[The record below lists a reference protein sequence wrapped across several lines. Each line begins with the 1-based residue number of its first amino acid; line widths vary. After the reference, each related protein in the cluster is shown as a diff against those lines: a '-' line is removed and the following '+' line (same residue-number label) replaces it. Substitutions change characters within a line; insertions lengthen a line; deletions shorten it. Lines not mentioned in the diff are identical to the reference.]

1 MIFLL
6 IMLTTL
12 EKRCKYGYNGFKL
25 KIRRDIMGKIIR
37 CITSDGLVSAVCADT
52 TDIVQTASDY
62 HKTYPVMT
70 AALGRL
76 LTATSMM
83 GCALKGENS
92 SITVKIDCDGE
103 AKGLVAVS
111 DNQGNP
117 KGYVLNPMVEV
128 PDKYKGKLDVGAALG
143 KGTLFVSKDI
153 GLENPYN
160 GAIELVSGEIAED
173 IAAYF
178 VESEQIPTVCALGV
192 LIDTDLSIKAAGGF
206 IIQMLPAAG
215 DDTADLIEKGLKN
228 ITSVTT
234 MLSEGKDI
242 LEIVKLALSEFEVE
256 VLEENEIHY
265 KCDCSKERTDK
276 VVKSIGKDEL
286 LRLADEQDVTEVAC
300 HFCDKIYKY
309 SSDDLRKLASEIKTK

>member
-1 MIFLL
+1 
-6 IMLTTL
+6 
-12 EKRCKYGYNGFKL
+12 
-25 KIRRDIMGKIIR
+25 MGKIIR

-52 TDIVQTASDY
+52 TDIVQMASDY
-62 HKTYPVMT
+62 HKTSPIMS

-83 GCALKGENS
+83 GCVLKGQNS

-117 KGYVLNPMVEV
+117 KGYVINPLVETKE
-128 PDKYKGKLDVGAALG
+128 KYKGKLDVGSAIG
-143 KGTLFVSKDI
+143 KGTLYVSKDI
-153 GLENPYN
+153 GLDMPYN

-173 IAAYF
+173 IAAYY

-192 LIDTDLSIKAAGGF
+192 LINPNLTINAAGGF

-228 ITSVTT
+228 LPSVTS
-234 MLSEGKDI
+234 MLSSGDTI
-242 LEIVKLALSEFEVE
+242 LEIVKKALSEFEVE
-256 VLEENEIHY
+256 VLEENEITY
-265 KCDCSKERTDK
+265 KCDCSKERTNK
-276 VVKSIGKDEL
+276 VLKSIGKDEL
-286 LRLADEQDVTEVAC
+286 LRLADEQETTEVAC
-300 HFCDKIYKY
+300 HFCDKIYRY
-309 SSDDLRKLASEIKTK
+309 SSNELKELAQ

>member
-1 MIFLL
+1 
-6 IMLTTL
+6 
-12 EKRCKYGYNGFKL
+12 
-25 KIRRDIMGKIIR
+25 MGKIIR

-52 TDIVQTASDY
+52 TDIVQKAYDY

-83 GCALKGENS
+83 GCVLKGENS
-92 SITVKIDCDGE
+92 SVTVKIDCDGE

-111 DNQGNP
+111 DNKGNP
-117 KGYVLNPMVEV
+117 KGYVLNPMVDIPE
-128 PDKYKGKLDVGAALG
+128 KYQGKLDVGGAIG

-153 GLENPYN
+153 GLKEPYN

-173 IAAYF
+173 IAAYY

-192 LIDTDLSIKAAGGF
+192 LINPDLSINSAGGF

-215 DDTADLIEKGLKN
+215 DDTADLIEDGLKDLP
-228 ITSVTT
+228 SVTS
-234 MLSEGKDI
+234 MLSDGKSI
-242 LEIVKLALSEFEVE
+242 LDIVKLVLKNFEVE

-265 KCDCSKERTDK
+265 KCDCSKERTDR
-276 VVKSIGKDEL
+276 VLKSIGKEEL
-286 LRLADEQDVTEVAC
+286 LKLADEQETTEVDC
-300 HFCDKIYKY
+300 HFCDKKYIY
-309 SSDDLRKLASEIKTK
+309 SSDDLRKFSEEI

>member
-1 MIFLL
+1 
-6 IMLTTL
+6 
-12 EKRCKYGYNGFKL
+12 
-25 KIRRDIMGKIIR
+25 MGKIIR

-52 TDIVQTASDY
+52 TDIVQTAYNY

-83 GCALKGENS
+83 GCVLKGENS
-92 SITVKIDCDGE
+92 SVTVRIDCDGK
-103 AKGLVAVS
+103 AGGLVAVS

-117 KGYVLNPMVEV
+117 KGYVVNPMVDIPE
-128 PDKYKGKLDVGAALG
+128 KYKGKLDVGGAIG

-153 GLENPYN
+153 GLKEPYN
-160 GAIELVSGEIAED
+160 GAIELISGEIAED
-173 IAAYF
+173 IAAYY

-192 LIDTDLSIKAAGGF
+192 LINPDLSINAAGGF

-215 DDTADLIEKGLKN
+215 DDTADLIEDGLKGLP
-228 ITSVTT
+228 SVTS

-242 LEIVKLALSEFEVE
+242 LEIVKLALKNFEVE

-265 KCDCSKERTDK
+265 KCSCSKERTDK
-276 VVKSIGKDEL
+276 VLKSIGKDEL
-286 LRLADEQDVTEVAC
+286 LRLSKEQETTEVDC
-300 HFCDKIYKY
+300 HFCDKKYTY
-309 SSDDLRKLASEIKTK
+309 SSEDLEKLAHSIQTN

>member
-1 MIFLL
+1 
-6 IMLTTL
+6 
-12 EKRCKYGYNGFKL
+12 
-25 KIRRDIMGKIIR
+25 MGKIIR
-37 CITSDGLVSAVCADT
+37 CITSDGLVSAVCANT
-52 TDIVQTASDY
+52 TDIVQQASDF

-83 GCALKGENS
+83 GCVLKGENS

-103 AKGLVAVS
+103 AGGLVAVS

-117 KGYVLNPMVEV
+117 KGYVVNPMVDIPE
-128 PDKYKGKLDVGAALG
+128 KYKGKLDVGGAIG

-153 GLENPYN
+153 GLKEPYN

-173 IAAYF
+173 IAAYY

-192 LIDTDLSIKAAGGF
+192 LINPDLSINSAGGF

-215 DDTADLIEKGLKN
+215 DDTADLIEDGLKN
-228 ITSVTT
+228 LPSVTS
-234 MLSEGKDI
+234 MLSEGKSI
-242 LEIVKLALSEFEVE
+242 LDIVKLALKNFEVE
-256 VLEENEIHY
+256 VLEENEISY

-276 VVKSIGKDEL
+276 VLKSIGKEEL
-286 LRLADEQDVTEVAC
+286 IRLADEQETTEVAC
-300 HFCDKIYKY
+300 HFCDKKYIY
-309 SSDDLRKLASEIKTK
+309 SSDDLKDLAQ